1 MFWLIRLWNDTSTS
15 LESWEAVGI
24 FQTEEIRTG
33 LTGKYHIGHVVRSN
47 LYAVWNLKLEPKAII
62 EPITEAEYHTYLEF
76 KIFPKPLDFP
86 DLKV

>member
-1 MFWLIRLWNDTSTS
+1 MFCLIRLWNDSTS

-62 EPITEAEYHTYLEF
+62 EPITEAEYYTYLEF
-76 KIFPKPLDFP
+76 EIFPKPLDFP